1 MMEIL
6 RQLVKDKFSLLALIV
21 LVVIYMALL
30 FADFLAP
37 YTKDFSDIENYLKDN
52 LQSGDILLTIGAGNV
67 YKIGE
72 ELIEG

>member
-37 YTKDFSDIENYLKDN
+37 YTKDFSDRELSYVPPSPVFTIDENGKFSRPY
-52 LQSGDILLTIGAGNV
+52 T
-67 YKIGE
+67 
-72 ELIEG
+72 

>member
-1 MMEIL
+1 MRIL
-6 RQLVKDKFSLLALIV
+6 AIGD
-21 LVVIYMALL
+21 VIGA
-30 FADFLAP
+30 
-37 YTKDFSDIENYLKDN
+37 TGRTYLKDN